1 MTTNHRR
8 IVTGI
13 CIGLVCSV
21 VVAGCGGSDSA
32 SVDSTTTSDTSV
44 VVSDSMTDSA
54 PPASSTSSIADDTLR
69 IVVTVGVDSGPDRV
83 ENVKLNQQVELTL
96 VNPKADDEFHLHG
109 YDLGG
114 GLTKAGEEKTFA
126 FTTTDAGEF
135 EVESHVSETVLVVLK
150 VS

>member
-126 FTTTDAGEF
+126 FTATDAGEF